1 MLLTSSVPTLLKR
14 AGVVCL
20 LVAGAQFGF
29 ARCPGMDSDSHFQ
42 KLDETSMV
50 RVFTLQ
56 LERLESTAKHCHEHA
71 FFYVVTSDSET
82 NDTLEGHA
90 GIGRKWRAGAARF
103 VQNPETHIIRNET
116 ATVHREV
123 IVEIL
128 NRLEYNPLNPG
139 YDTEDFSGDGSPQ
152 ISSTTWTVPVQHGP
166 MGAVKA
172 QIMPG
177 NKLNFDAST
186 KILIALTDG
195 TLQGLGKDFELSR
208 QDVQLIS
215 SDSEFTLTNTGRFPI
230 RFISI
235 RY

>member
-82 NDTLEGHA
+82 NDTLEDMRALVANG
-90 GIGRKWRAGAARF
+90 GRE
-103 VQNPETHIIRNET
+103 Q
-116 ATVHREV
+116 
-123 IVEIL
+123 
-128 NRLEYNPLNPG
+128 PG
-139 YDTEDFSGDGSPQ
+139 LF
-152 ISSTTWTVPVQHGP
+152 
-166 MGAVKA
+166 
-172 QIMPG
+172 
-177 NKLNFDAST
+177 
-186 KILIALTDG
+186 KIPKRT
-195 TLQGLGKDFELSR
+195 
-208 QDVQLIS
+208 
-215 SDSEFTLTNTGRFPI
+215 
-230 RFISI
+230 
-235 RY
+235 